1 MLLYEPIKD
10 YLKATTLDLNSNTLK
25 QFSESCLCRVFYE
38 LEIKNYKYNTPIQ
51 NDQQKSFDKLKD
63 MYIYP
68 EFIKEKIFK
77 LPNELVFITEKR

>member
-1 MLLYEPIKD
+1 MNFLVD
-10 YLKATTLDLNSNTLK
+10 FSNTILLSRGIKFTK
-25 QFSESCLCRVFYE
+25 QEENKTLIFEW
-38 LEIKNYKYNTPIQ
+38 I
-51 NDQQKSFDKLKD
+51 DFDKLKD